1 MKRKE
6 LLAIC
11 EELIK
16 SFDPAKTTVDAHATE
31 ELRGIPSTTDQRFL
45 QQVLYGSYRYREL
58 LRPML
63 TIFLDSHS
71 SQVSRLDYTKF
82 LIMGYLAMF
91 RLEELGTPVFSGL
104 ALALQPTSMYA
115 FISYIFDP
123 EELRGALHAQWARV
137 LDAEFVETQ
146 IIDKMLSFKPEIDK
160 LLVQL
165 HAKAFGRASTSHEH
179 HSSEASSKPTDPSAF
194 TGASK
199 PPTVPVMPNITQPKP
214 RRALEPIRIPREI
227 KANPVPASLNRLSL
241 AELQAQQEA
250 RKERIKAEVAN
261 KYAPSD
267 EFQFATAARGSNLG
281 AIREEVERERESA
294 LQFDF
299 KAKPVPHASTSA
311 ATAASTTEVKLTTA
325 AILREDA
332 LHKRKKD
339 REAALIRAYE
349 AELRDPLEFYR
360 WQASMQQQD
369 EANWRR
375 EVDTRRLE
383 MVQAQYDAMEAA
395 RQAKLENREVALE
408 MKERAR
414 NRAAEREQEEN
425 GLVEKYRQLTEEVK
439 RVRDTA
445 PREAEAQVR
454 EENARQRDALQE
466 FLAAERERK
475 AQEDAKEQ
483 AAREDLIRQIR
494 ALDRVHREYV
504 AVFDPTETAQLGLL
518 QEMSLAELRERLR
531 VRHEEQKRWEEARR
545 EAILMDK
552 QDKNADLL
560 DKATNAARRRR
571 ATASANAA
579 ARSKKKALAAA
590 REMEEQALRRKNNL
604 ELAEKLQRQREER
617 KLETE
622 KLRLEAEELATRR
635 RFLGAAKNMLE
646 ENHFDQL
653 KCGFERE
660 AKNRQETHQI
670 ESITMENVRTQEKR
684 MNAEYRERQRV
695 AKQDEDDVRN
705 QVYLRA
711 KDDARRRNR
720 EEDETLR
727 ALVRHEQQRFT
738 HARETLQARN
748 VYATRQTQ
756 SMIVKAR
763 SLSTTKPRPKV
774 VDTLTLSRNQEQEQQ
789 QVGTA
794 TT

>member
-6 LLAIC
+6 LLAAC

-31 ELRGIPSTTDQRFL
+31 ELRGLASTSDQRFL

-63 TIFLDSHS
+63 TLFLDSHS
-71 SQVSRLDYTKF
+71 SQVSRSDYTKF
-82 LIMGYLAMF
+82 LIIGYLAMF
-91 RLEELGTPVFSGL
+91 RLEELGTAAFSGL
-104 ALALQPTSMYA
+104 ALALQPTSMHT
-115 FISYIFDP
+115 FISYIFNP
-123 EELRGALHAQWARV
+123 EELKGTLYAHLTRV

-146 IIDKMLSFKPEIDK
+146 IINKMLRFKPAIDK
-160 LLVQL
+160 LLCQL
-165 HAKAFGRASTSHEH
+165 HAKAFGRTSSSRDSRSSSSDTAALD
-179 HSSEASSKPTDPSAF
+179 SSEGSK
-194 TGASK
+194 K
-199 PPTVPVMPNITQPKP
+199 PPTVPIAPKITKPKP

-227 KANPVPASLNRLSL
+227 KSNPVPASLHKLSL
-241 AELQAQQEA
+241 AELQVREET
-250 RKERIKAEVAN
+250 RKERIKTEVAN
-261 KYAPSD
+261 KYDPSD
-267 EFQFATAARGSNLG
+267 EFQFATAARGSNLE
-281 AIREEVERERESA
+281 AVREEVEREREAA

-311 ATAASTTEVKLTTA
+311 ATAVSTTEVRLTAA

-349 AELRDPLEFYR
+349 SELRDPLEFYR
-360 WQASMQQQD
+360 WQANMQQQD

-375 EVDTRRLE
+375 EVETRRLE

-395 RQAKLENREVALE
+395 RQAKLDNREVALE
-408 MKERAR
+408 MKERAKS
-414 NRAAEREQEEN
+414 RAAEREQEESE
-425 GLVEKYRQLTEEVK
+425 LIEKYRQLTEEAK

-445 PREAEAQVR
+445 PREAEARVR
-454 EENARQRDALQE
+454 EENAKQRDALQE
-466 FLAAERERK
+466 FLVAERERK
-475 AQEDAKEQ
+475 AKEDAKEQ

-531 VRHEEQKRWEEARR
+531 VRHEEQKRWEESRR
-545 EAILMDK
+545 EAILTDK
-552 QDKNADLL
+552 QEKNADLL
-560 DKATNAARRRR
+560 EKATNAARRRK
-571 ATASANAA
+571 ATASANAT
-579 ARSKKKALAAA
+579 ARAKKKALAAA
-590 REMEEQALRRKNNL
+590 RGLEEQAIRRKNNI

-617 KLETE
+617 KEQTE

-635 RFLGAAKNMLE
+635 RFLGAAKSMLE

-660 AKNRQETHQI
+660 AKNRQETHQV
-670 ESITMENVRTQEKR
+670 ESITMENVRAQEKR
-684 MNAEYRERQRV
+684 MNSEFRERQRL
-695 AKQDEDDVRN
+695 AKQEQEQERA
-705 QVYLRA
+705 QVYSRA
-711 KDDARRRNR
+711 KEDARRRNR

-727 ALVRHEQQRFT
+727 ALVRHEQQRYA
-738 HARETLQARN
+738 HARGSLQARN
-748 VYATRQTQ
+748 MYATKQTK
-756 SMIVKAR
+756 SMTLKAR
-763 SLSTTKPRPKV
+763 SQSATRAKSHPK
-774 VDTLTLSRNQEQEQQ
+774 LASPGCNQEEELSEF
-789 QVGTA
+789 
-794 TT
+794 

>member
-6 LLAIC
+6 LLAAC

-31 ELRGIPSTTDQRFL
+31 ELRGLPSVSDQRFL

-58 LRPML
+58 LRPMITL
-63 TIFLDSHS
+63 FLDSHS
-71 SQVSRLDYTKF
+71 SQVSRSDYTKF

-91 RLEELGTPVFSGL
+91 RLEELGPTAFGGL
-104 ALALQPTSMYA
+104 ALTLQPTSMYA
-115 FISYIFDP
+115 FLSYIFNPD
-123 EELRGALHAQWARV
+123 ELRGTLQAQWTRV

-146 IIDKMLSFKPEIDK
+146 IIDKMLSFKPAIDK
-160 LLVQL
+160 LLSQL
-165 HAKAFGRASTSHEH
+165 HAKAFGRAV
-179 HSSEASSKPTDPSAF
+179 SSREGPSASSTDHTGSDTLNKPL
-194 TGASK
+194 
-199 PPTVPVMPNITQPKP
+199 TVPVAPNITQPKP
-214 RRALEPIRIPREI
+214 RRALEPLRIPREV

-241 AELQAQQEA
+241 AELQTQQEA
-250 RKERIKAEVAN
+250 RKQRIKAEVAS
-261 KYAPSD
+261 KYDSSD
-267 EFQFATAARGSNLG
+267 EFEFATATRGSNLE
-281 AIREEVERERESA
+281 AVREEVERERESA
-294 LQFDF
+294 LQFEF
-299 KAKPVPHASTSA
+299 KAKPVPRSSTCA

-349 AELRDPLEFYR
+349 SELRDPLEFYR

-369 EANWRR
+369 EANWRQ
-375 EVDTRRLE
+375 EVETRRLE

-395 RQAKLENREVALE
+395 RQAKLDNRDVALQ
-408 MKERAR
+408 MKERAKS
-414 NRAAEREQEEN
+414 RAAEREQEETE
-425 GLVEKYRQLTEEVK
+425 LVDKYRQLTEEVK

-454 EENARQRDALQE
+454 EQNAKQRDALQE

-494 ALDRVHREYV
+494 ALDRVRREHV
-504 AVFDPTETAQLGLL
+504 VVFDPTETAQLGLL

-545 EAILMDK
+545 EVILTDK
-552 QDKNADLL
+552 QEKSADLL
-560 DKATNAARRRR
+560 EKATSAARRRR
-571 ATASANAA
+571 ATASASAA

-590 REMEEQALRRKNNL
+590 RELEEQALRRKNNL

-617 KLETE
+617 KQQME

-653 KCGFERE
+653 KCGFERD
-660 AKNRQETHQI
+660 AKNRQVTHQA
-670 ESITMENVRTQEKR
+670 ESTTMENVRAQEKR
-684 MNAEYRERQRV
+684 MNAEFRERQRV
-695 AKQDEDDVRN
+695 VKQEEDQARA
-705 QVYLRA
+705 QVYSRA

-727 ALVRHEQQRFT
+727 ALVRHEQQRFDY
-738 HARETLQARN
+738 ARGTLQARN
-748 VYATRQTQ
+748 MYATKQTHSRTAQ
-756 SMIVKAR
+756 ARALSATRAKPPPKAAAA
-763 SLSTTKPRPKV
+763 SP
-774 VDTLTLSRNQEQEQQ
+774 SRNQEQEILH
-789 QVGTA
+789 TI
-794 TT
+794 